1 MVLYSGYKRHYVS
14 TRECSHLTLYQINM
28 QTIRI
33 IDLKLCASLSNRV
46 AIARKFFNLAQPF
59 SIKCLNLYRNLS
71 NSLFDLLQFDLIQG
85 L

>member
-14 TRECSHLTLYQINM
+14 TRACSHLTLYQINM

-46 AIARKFFNLAQPF
+46 AIARKFFNLTQPF
-59 SIKCLNLYRNLS
+59 SIKCLNLYRHLS